1 MHVKVV
7 AEVESTIFNFRS
19 FIRFSLRESLPCS
32 FTVPRHNF
40 RITFW
45 TKDEEKGE
53 KKAKKRRKIQ
63 SSVRQFWGGL
73 NCKSNRIEL
82 NELLPVHYQQQL
94 LAIKIGC
101 YWCSTAI
108 RILLHRFCKVPSS
121 ICWGHTEID
130 GNGNGSLPS
139 LSPCTKLM
147 IDASRH
153 RWQ

>member
-1 MHVKVV
+1 MPFKANFHHSFDFVFSTKFFSRNTTEHKLTGPFEMHVKVV
-7 AEVESTIFNFRS
+7 AEVASTIFNFRS
-19 FIRFSLRESLPCS
+19 FIRFSLRKSLPCS

-101 YWCSTAI
+101 YWCST
-108 RILLHRFCKVPSS
+108 
-121 ICWGHTEID
+121 
-130 GNGNGSLPS
+130 GSAKCPPQS
-139 LSPCTKLM
+139 VGATQK
-147 IDASRH
+147 
-153 RWQ
+153 